1 MTTTKHLWAIGF
13 DDVTRAERVRDEIMR
28 IGRDPDA
35 LSLKDVAV
43 VVRHPD
49 GSSTIDRQPVAAL
62 NYFLQ
67 CTAVGFLTGVVLCAP
82 LAGATVG
89 AMMGGAD
96 IAASTALGIHNDF
109 IQEVEGMLKP
119 GTSALFVLDV
129 PKNLDMILDQIRG
142 LGGTVLRTNVDVDR
156 ARLVQS
162 TLSAGEAPP
171 AVG

>member
-13 DDVTRAERVRDEIMR
+13 DDMTRADQVRDEIIR
-28 IGRDPDA
+28 IGRDPNE
-35 LSLKDVAV
+35 LILKDAAV

-49 GSSTIDRQPVAAL
+49 GSLTIDRQPVAAL

-67 CTAVGFLTGVVLCAP
+67 CTAVGFLTGVVLYAP

-109 IQEVEGMLKP
+109 IREVEGLLKR
-119 GTSALFVLDV
+119 GNSALFVLDV
-129 PKNLDMILDQIRG
+129 AKSLDIILDQIRC
-142 LGGTVLRTNVDVDR
+142 LGETVLRTNVDVDR
-156 ARLVQS
+156 ATLVQS
-162 TLSAGEAPP
+162 T
-171 AVG
+171 